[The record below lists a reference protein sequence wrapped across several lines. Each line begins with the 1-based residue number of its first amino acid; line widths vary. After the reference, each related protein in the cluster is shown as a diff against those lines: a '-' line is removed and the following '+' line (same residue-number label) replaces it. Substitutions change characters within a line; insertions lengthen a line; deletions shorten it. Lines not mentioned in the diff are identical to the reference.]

1 MFRRS
6 YFSREDI
13 SLISQAKI
21 RKNGFVYKY
30 PKNEEMLFKL
40 KKCFGTKADLSEQ
53 DMNKSWLKI
62 RLMLLTSG
70 ALRFWICSL
79 RVLG

>member
-1 MFRRS
+1 MLKRP
-6 YFSREDI
+6 YLLLEEI
-13 SLISQAKI
+13 SLISQAKM

-40 KKCFGTKADLSEQ
+40 KNYFGTKADLSELY
-53 DMNKSWLKI
+53 MNKSRLKI